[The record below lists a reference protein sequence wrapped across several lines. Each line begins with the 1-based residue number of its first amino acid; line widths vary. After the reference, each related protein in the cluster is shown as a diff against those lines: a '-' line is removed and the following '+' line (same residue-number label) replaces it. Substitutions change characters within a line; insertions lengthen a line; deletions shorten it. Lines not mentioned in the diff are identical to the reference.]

1 VRWCR
6 CTAGRAGA
14 PFAPRSGLTNVWSF
28 GLADPTCTRFR
39 KLSTLGG
46 SICWWI
52 AFPVVQGV
60 PRIGC
65 VVMRTAAG
73 VRFRVSRAPCTA
85 AAPPTVSRETVGG
98 APDRVL
104 YRSAAHRF
112 GTGPLPSPAGRPG
125 LAPRTRRGRDRRRA
139 VQSSRSA
146 SRGPGIDGDACRR
159 RPRETLPSPAAATAV
174 PIGRARWEPSSDPI
188 LCPGLVRMGVPSV
201 PSGGSECVRPQG
213 QVHTTRGGRALVGLG
228 RKAGTGNSAPFR
240 GREGAAPRGD
250 VAAWIEFA
258 RRRARSRHGGVRATA
273 HRMRRRSR
281 GDLDWSGSRE
291 TSRSNPR
298 VGWCGRRAPI
308 ADPGLMW

>member
-1 VRWCR
+1 MRACRRPAGGGQWCGSRGRFLGSHLRSWPPRPFRHTDESGHAVPVRRVSPAGHPGRVRCWIRSSARVPAVRWCR

-125 LAPRTRRGRDRRRA
+125 LAPRTRRCRDRRRA

-159 RPRETLPSPAAATAV
+159 PPWEALPSPAAATAV

-188 LCPGLVRMGVPSV
+188 LCPGLVRMGVSPV

-213 QVHTTRGGRALVGLG
+213 
-228 RKAGTGNSAPFR
+228 
-240 GREGAAPRGD
+240 
-250 VAAWIEFA
+250 
-258 RRRARSRHGGVRATA
+258 
-273 HRMRRRSR
+273 
-281 GDLDWSGSRE
+281 
-291 TSRSNPR
+291 
-298 VGWCGRRAPI
+298 
-308 ADPGLMW
+308 